1 MKQLTQEV
9 EILNNNLKSKILYR
23 NELQKQLDQIINSK
37 FFSKWQKFTNLKKLF
52 YINTYTNFAK
62 IKIRK
67 YK

>member
-37 FFSKWQKFTNLKKLF
+37 FLASF
-52 YINTYTNFAK
+52 
-62 IKIRK
+62 
-67 YK
+67 